1 MHIIKWIWK
10 KKGDDLNRNDSFHMT
25 IRSCPTEK
33 WFSQK
38 ILKPHHVHLSD
49 CVVSRRQWKKREFVV
64 FQWRFLRFNE
74 GCGISMKVLI
84 FQLNVLAYQ
93 LNVLVLYPFIL
104 DHEAQYFELN
114 SFRLILKQ
122 VLLGISNWRYVIKKI
137 ISRTADSSIRFIL
150 INK

>member
-49 CVVSRRQWKKREFVV
+49 CVVSWRQWKKREFVV

-74 GCGISMKVLI
+74 GFGISMKVLI
-84 FQLNVLAYQ
+84 FQLNVFAYQ
-93 LNVLVLYPFIL
+93 LNVLVLYQFIL